1 MGETKRNETICGVD
15 MKAYLEL
22 CEHILKN
29 EKKNT
34 IVYFSLM
41 SQMKNFLVNCTNE
54 VMMFFSI
61 AKSN

>member
-1 MGETKRNETICGVD
+1 VKRNETKRNETICGVD

-34 IVYFSLM
+34 ALKRFI
-41 SQMKNFLVNCTNE
+41 KGETNRIFKRE
-54 VMMFFSI
+54 
-61 AKSN
+61 